1 MIKPFLLLLLSCA
14 VVQPAFSAP
23 GKQQKPGVRTII
35 IDPGHGGVDG
45 GAHGKYNREADLALK
60 IGLQLREV
68 LNAEMPDVKV
78 LMTRESDE
86 LPGGLYNKNAA
97 LRWRANFANSNNG
110 DLFISIHL
118 NASPQNNKYARRGTG
133 QYRTET
139 YYVYTGKGKKKKK
152 VAKTRQVEITERYQ
166 LPAKVQGTMTLIV
179 ASNAYNQKEKAVGNS
194 NTMNEAMIAEIGEKD
209 SLDPEMINMDP
220 VLARIMRQQY
230 TKLYFQK
237 SLTLASNV
245 EDGFNQLGR
254 YSFGVWQRDWEAIWV
269 LQATQMP
276 AILVETGFVDN
287 PEEEAYLS
295 SAKGQ
300 EETARVILNAIK
312 QYRQGVESA
321 GGAKPPEKLPTP
333 PLNAAGQGN

>member
-1 MIKPFLLLLLSCA
+1 MKYLFTLATVLGLMG
-14 VVQPAFSAP
+14 VSAWATP
-23 GKQQKPGVRTII
+23 GVQQKPGVRTVI

-45 GAHGKYNREADLALK
+45 GAQGSYSREAVLALE
-60 IGLQLREV
+60 IGLRLRE
-68 LNAEMPDVKV
+68 LIQTEMPDVKA

-118 NASPQNNKYARRGTG
+118 NASPQNQKYARRGTG
-133 QYRTET
+133 QFRTET

-152 VAKTRQVEITERYQ
+152 IAKTRQVEITERYK

-179 ASNAYNQKEKAVGNS
+179 ASNAYNQKERAVGGS
-194 NTMNEAMIAEIGEKD
+194 SAMNASIMAELGEKD
-209 SLDPEMINMDP
+209 SLDPEMVNIDP
-220 VLARIMRQQY
+220 VQARIMRQQY
-230 TKLYFQK
+230 TKYYFQK

-287 PEEEAYLS
+287 PEEENYLNS
-295 SAKGQ
+295 KKGQ

-312 QYRQGVESA
+312 QYRADLEASTAPQAVEK
-321 GGAKPPEKLPTP
+321 KPAP

>member
-1 MIKPFLLLLLSCA
+1 MIKIVGLILLCFTMAIKAAAS
-14 VVQPAFSAP
+14 PP
-23 GKQQKPGVRTII
+23 QKPGVRTII
-35 IDPGHGGVDG
+35 IDPGHGGIDG
-45 GAHGKYNREADLALK
+45 GAQGKNTREAVLALE
-60 IGLQLREV
+60 IGFQLRS
-68 LNAEMPDVKV
+68 LINAEMPEVKV

-97 LRWRANFANSNNG
+97 LRWRANFANTNNG

-118 NASPQNNKYARRGTG
+118 NASPQNQKYARRGTG
-133 QYRTET
+133 EYRTET
-139 YYVYTGKGKKKKK
+139 YYVYTGKGKNRKK
-152 VAKTRQVEITERYQ
+152 VAKTRTVEITERYQ
-166 LPAKVQGTMTLIV
+166 LPPKVRGTMTLIV
-179 ASNAYNQKEKAVGNS
+179 ASNAYNQKAKAVAANS
-194 NTMNEAMIAEIGEKD
+194 NMNEVMMAEMGEKD
-209 SLDPEMINMDP
+209 SLDPEMVNIDP

-237 SLTLASNV
+237 SLSLANTV

-276 AILVETGFVDN
+276 AILVETGFVDH

-295 SAKGQ
+295 SKKGQ

-312 QYRQGVESA
+312 QYKQGVETT
-321 GGAKPPEKLPTP
+321 PPAADSLKLPTP